1 MGLVRLLDE
10 VEVVVA
16 NELLK
21 LGLLEEPENANPEN
35 LAAALMLSSW
45 ERVSNEVRALEDA
58 DDEEEAALRWVDD
71 DGKAR
76 RC

>member
-71 DGKAR
+71 DGKTR